1 MKKLLLLIILC
12 CLKPNVVSATPCD
25 QDDLLISDQIMVRMA
40 DGVSFNTFVKA
51 FHFAHPNIH
60 LQQLDQVPN
69 RPIFL
74 ASIDVQEEEIDAIST
89 EIENGFGGLLTWGE
103 FVYENEGPE
112 GTTGSIFVDRPIST
126 ASFRTQYSSNILGIE
141 VSHDSTTGLG
151 VVVAVLDTGIVES
164 HPVLL
169 GKTVL
174 GGYDFIDG
182 DNNPTEVQD
191 GVDNDVDGI
200 FDEGWGHGTFVAS
213 IVLLVAPDAKILPI
227 RVLDSDNNG
236 TTWSLAKG
244 MFHAIDRGVEVIN
257 ISIGSTYHSDAI
269 DDAVDE
275 AKDVGIVIVA
285 AAGNCGREEPRTFP
299 AMQSN
304 VIGVVATD
312 IGDSVADF
320 SNYGELI
327 AIAAPGFSKDFN
339 SEPLEGESIIGAI
352 PDGGFAYWQGTSMA
366 SPLVSGA
373 VALVRSQH
381 PELPA
386 DSNLWGT
393 LTNTLL
399 ETAQNIDAE
408 NPNFIGLLGSGR
420 MDVAAL
426 VFAGP
431 IAPAL
436 GDLNGDGVI
445 NVSDILQVISSWGQV
460 HSSADFN
467 GDGIV
472 NVLDLLILI
481 DNWN

>member
-1 MKKLLLLIILC
+1 
-12 CLKPNVVSATPCD
+12 
-25 QDDLLISDQIMVRMA
+25 
-40 DGVSFNTFVKA
+40 
-51 FHFAHPNIH
+51 
-60 LQQLDQVPN
+60 
-69 RPIFL
+69 
-74 ASIDVQEEEIDAIST
+74 
-89 EIENGFGGLLTWGE
+89 
-103 FVYENEGPE
+103 
-112 GTTGSIFVDRPIST
+112 
-126 ASFRTQYSSNILGIE
+126 
-141 VSHDSTTGLG
+141 
-151 VVVAVLDTGIVES
+151 
-164 HPVLL
+164 
-169 GKTVL
+169 
-174 GGYDFIDG
+174 
-182 DNNPTEVQD
+182 
-191 GVDNDVDGI
+191 
-200 FDEGWGHGTFVAS
+200 
-213 IVLLVAPDAKILPI
+213 
-227 RVLDSDNNG
+227 
-236 TTWSLAKG
+236 
-244 MFHAIDRGVEVIN
+244 
-257 ISIGSTYHSDAI
+257 
-269 DDAVDE
+269 
-275 AKDVGIVIVA
+275 
-285 AAGNCGREEPRTFP
+285 
-299 AMQSN
+299 MQSN

-327 AIAAPGFSKDFN
+327 AIAAPGFSKDLN

-445 NVSDILQVISSWGQV
+445 DVSDILQVISSWGQV

-472 NVLDLLILI
+472 NVVDLLILI